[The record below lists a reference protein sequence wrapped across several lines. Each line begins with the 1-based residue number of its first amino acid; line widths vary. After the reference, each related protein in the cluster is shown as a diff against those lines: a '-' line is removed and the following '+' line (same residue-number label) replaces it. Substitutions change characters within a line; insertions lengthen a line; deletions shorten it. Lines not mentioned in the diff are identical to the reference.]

1 MSRRLDNAVVRPAD
15 TAVVTMELQRGIVGT
30 ESLVPELGEQ
40 LRGGGGVD
48 NVRRL
53 LLAARPAGVAVVH
66 ATVARR
72 TGGRPPRTNAPILE
86 RAASMPGHLLT
97 GSVSA
102 QVLPEL
108 GPEPGDVTVER
119 LHGVTPFTGTELDAT
134 LRGLGTRT
142 IVLVGVSVNMGI
154 LGASMEAV
162 GLGYRVVVPVDAVA
176 GVPADYAAQVI
187 RYSLR
192 HLATLSTVDEIL
204 ASWAE
209 PA

>member
-1 MSRRLDNAVVRPAD
+1 MSRPLDPAVVRPAG
-15 TAVVTMELQRGIVGT
+15 TAVVTMELQRGIVGP

-40 LRGGGGVD
+40 LRAGGGVG

-53 LLAARPAGVAVVH
+53 LTAARPAGVAVVH

-72 TGGRPPRTNAPILE
+72 AGGRPGLTNAPILE
-86 RAASMPGHLLT
+86 RAAAMPEHLRT

-102 QVLPEL
+102 QVLAEI
-108 GPEPGDVTVER
+108 GPEDGDVTVER

-134 LRGLGTRT
+134 LRGLGVRT

-176 GVPADYAAQVI
+176 GVPADYAAHVI

-192 HLATLSTVDEIL
+192 HLATLSTVDEVV
-204 ASWAE
+204 AAWT
-209 PA
+209 

>member
-1 MSRRLDNAVVRPAD
+1 MSRRLDPAVVRPGG
-15 TAVVTMELQRGIVGT
+15 TAVLTMELQRGIVGT

-40 LRGGGGVD
+40 LRASGGVD

-53 LLAARPAGVAVVH
+53 LAAARAGGVAVVH

-72 TGGRPPRTNAPILE
+72 AGGRRAAPNAPILE
-86 RAASMPGHLLT
+86 RAEAMPGHLLT

-102 QVLPEL
+102 QLLPEL
-108 GPEPGDVTVER
+108 GPQDGDVTVER

-134 LRGLGTRT
+134 LRGLEVRT

-154 LGASMEAV
+154 LGASIEAV
-162 GLGYRVVVPVDAVA
+162 GLGYRVVVPVDGVA
-176 GVPADYAAQVI
+176 GVPAAYAADVI

-192 HLATLSTVDEIL
+192 HLATLSTVDEVV
-204 ASWAE
+204 AAWA
-209 PA
+209 